1 MKIKYV
7 EQLCKFS
14 CGNCVVMPKK
24 VPLSADD
31 PWYIRDD
38 GDYLDIAI
46 TRSDDTYDSKPSND
60 NIIQQVC

>member
-1 MKIKYV
+1 
-7 EQLCKFS
+7 
-14 CGNCVVMPKK
+14 MPKK